1 MKNFLRF
8 TPILVLLFFFQAN
21 ALGADPL
28 KIGVLNM
35 QKFQANSKAMQAETQ
50 KLQKKYDDM
59 KNKLDEEVKDLQKLE
74 EELKKQSL
82 MLSLDA
88 QSSKRREV
96 ERKQRYIQF
105 LRNDFSQEMKD
116 TDQENSQRILKEL
129 EKIVGKIAKDGGYTL
144 ILERKS
150 FGLIYADESI
160 DITDEVV
167 KAYDK
172 MKK

>member
-1 MKNFLRF
+1 MHPGHNGTF
-8 TPILVLLFFFQAN
+8 
-21 ALGADPL
+21 GADTL
-28 KIGVLNM
+28 KIGILNM
-35 QKFQANSKAMQAETQ
+35 QKFQMNSKAMQAETE

-59 KNKLDEEVKDLQKLE
+59 KNKLDEEVKALQKLE

-88 QSSKRREV
+88 QSNKRREV

-116 TDQENSQRILKEL
+116 VDQENSQRILKEL
-129 EKIVGKIAKDGGYTL
+129 EKIVAKIAKDSGYTL
-144 ILERKS
+144 ILERKA
-150 FGLIYADESI
+150 FGLIYAAESL